1 MDFIS
6 TILAAL
12 TAGAA
17 ASGQTAASEA
27 VENAYHTLK
36 MLLLK
41 KIASKQNEQNAQ
53 LILSKYEE
61 KPEIWKEPLKD
72 ELIQIRADQDKEIV
86 RMAQILL
93 ELLDQHQ
100 VTKDTFAIHHT
111 GTMQGVVQGDYNTNT
126 FNIDNRG
133 DENV

>member
-1 MDFIS
+1 MDCIS
-6 TILAAL
+6 TILTAL

-17 ASGQTAASEA
+17 AGGQTAASEA
-27 VENAYHTLK
+27 AKDAYHALITL
-36 MLLLK
+36 LRK
-41 KIASKQNEQNAQ
+41 KIAGKQNAQ

-72 ELIQIRADQDKEIV
+72 ELIQIHADQDKEIV
-86 RMAQILL
+86 RIAQILL

-100 VTKDTFAIHHT
+100 VTKGTFAIHNT
-111 GTMQGVVQGDYNTNT
+111 GTMQGTVQGEHNTNT
-126 FNIDNRG
+126 INISNKG